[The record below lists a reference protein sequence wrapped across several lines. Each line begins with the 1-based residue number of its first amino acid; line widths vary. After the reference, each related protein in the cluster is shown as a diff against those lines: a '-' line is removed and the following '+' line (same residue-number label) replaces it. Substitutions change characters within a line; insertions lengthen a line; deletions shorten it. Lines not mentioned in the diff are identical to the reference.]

1 MADHLRRKACFVREQ
16 RFKFASLIC
25 KWIKKP
31 CGHRVD
37 ACEDGSERAV
47 NEMLLSRG
55 EDLVN
60 EFTEFCRGEV
70 RHKRTL
76 KRKDGKRKG
85 EGISYILS
93 LCSLCPVNNSSSISA
108 HPRASA
114 PGTRPVIS
122 KPTPTV

>member
-1 MADHLRRKACFVREQ
+1 M
-16 RFKFASLIC
+16 
-25 KWIKKP
+25 WIKKP

-37 ACEDGSERAV
+37 ACKDGSEWAV
-47 NEMLLSRG
+47 NEMLLPGG
-55 EDLVN
+55 EDLVD

-85 EGISYILS
+85 GRGLVTFYP
-93 LCSLCPVNNSSSISA
+93 LCSPCPVNNSSSINA

-122 KPTPTV
+122 KPAPTV